1 MDNLNTCAGS
11 VRAMARDKPPVHVTE
26 ALPNRPQTI
35 LFRVAAG
42 LPSRTKGYF
51 FRAAGA
57 KKIRQNV
64 LKVTIFLSKNRI

>member
-51 FRAAGA
+51 FSRRRRE
-57 KKIRQNV
+57 KIRENV
-64 LKVTIFLSKNRI
+64 LKVTIF